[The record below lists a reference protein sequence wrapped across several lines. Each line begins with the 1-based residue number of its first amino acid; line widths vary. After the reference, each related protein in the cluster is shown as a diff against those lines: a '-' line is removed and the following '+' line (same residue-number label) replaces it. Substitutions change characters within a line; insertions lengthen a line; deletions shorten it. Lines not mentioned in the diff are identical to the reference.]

1 MRADFS
7 IRSATWP
14 ISQLRADQAFLSPV
28 TAIYWNTLDIARVVD
43 AMRAAGEGIPDHL
56 LASLSPLDA
65 QGFRPIQFTL

>member
-1 MRADFS
+1 M
-7 IRSATWP
+7 
-14 ISQLRADQAFLSPV
+14 SPV